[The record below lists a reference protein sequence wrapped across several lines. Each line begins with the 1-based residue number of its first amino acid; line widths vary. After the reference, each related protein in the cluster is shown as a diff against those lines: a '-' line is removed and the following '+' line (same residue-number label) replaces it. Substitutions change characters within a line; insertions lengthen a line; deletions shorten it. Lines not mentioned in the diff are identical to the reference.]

1 MKNNRIIATI
11 LFLCHSLLVFSQ
23 QKPALPKIVITG
35 TIVEAV
41 SKKPLEYATITLKN
55 TTNPK
60 MIYGGI
66 TDSKGNF
73 SIEASAGTFNI
84 VFEFISFVP
93 LELKEKQLSR
103 HVK

>member
-1 MKNNRIIATI
+1 MIKIKKITTYI
-11 LFLCHSLLVFSQ
+11 LLFISLITYSQ

-41 SKKPLEYATITLKN
+41 SKRPLEYATITLKN

-60 MIYGGI
+60 MIFGGI

-73 SIEASAGTFNI
+73 SIEAAAGTFNI
-84 VFEFISFVP
+84 I
-93 LELKEKQLSR
+93 LI
-103 HVK
+103 